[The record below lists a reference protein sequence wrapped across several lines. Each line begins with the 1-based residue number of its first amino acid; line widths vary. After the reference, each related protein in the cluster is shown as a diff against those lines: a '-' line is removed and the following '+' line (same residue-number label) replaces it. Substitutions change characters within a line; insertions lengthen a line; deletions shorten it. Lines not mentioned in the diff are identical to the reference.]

1 MSNRAALD
9 ALLKNLGDKYQGTIK
24 YYKPDDL
31 VAAFHVRRPTGV
43 LSLDKA
49 LNGGLPGGALV
60 QIHGKDGVG
69 KDALINY
76 VMAENQAIYGDESAI
91 FWASFG
97 YPADLPFMRLCGMTV
112 HYSDQE
118 LELMDIDPKTATI
131 EQRGEQVG
139 TLVFPMLDYSA
150 AALEAPAE
158 NIMDAVIDLISS
170 GLFQIGVINEI
181 ASGETKDNVHKK
193 LTEDPRIAAWARLM
207 SAFCSRFYTVIKT
220 PLSNGQ
226 PNLTTVIVVNP
237 VRANMDTYS
246 AKFNPYVQTS
256 GNALA
261 HAKVIDIHL
270 KPLKKIREKDEE
282 IGKEVGWRIDKGKHG
297 VAEGDSGVYNW
308 IKMQGIDLVLDMC
321 TVAKEVDVMQSR
333 GAYYTVDGIEGTNR
347 GGFDAFVNRVRE
359 DEQLRQHV
367 RARTM
372 AKLTGGQ

>member
-1 MSNRAALD
+1 MSNKAALNTLI
-9 ALLKNLGDKYQGTIK
+9 ATLQEKYKGTIK
-24 YYKPDDL
+24 YYTPDEL

-43 LSLDKA
+43 LSLDVA
-49 LNGGLPGGALV
+49 LNGGLPGGCLV
-60 QIHGKDGVG
+60 QVHGKDGVG

-76 VMAENQAIYGDESAI
+76 VMAENQAIYGEESAI

-97 YPADLPFMRLCGMTV
+97 YPADLPFMRMCGMSV

-118 LELMDIDPKTATI
+118 LKLMGLNPATATA
-131 EQRGEQVG
+131 EERGPQTG
-139 TLVFPMLDYSA
+139 TLLFPMLDYSQ

-158 NIMDAVIDLISS
+158 NIMDAIIDLVSS
-170 GLFQIGVINEI
+170 GLFQIGIINEI
-181 ASGETKDNVHKK
+181 GSGETKDNVHKK

-220 PLSNGQ
+220 PLSNGE

-246 AKFNPYVQTS
+246 AKFNPFVQTS

-297 VAEGDSGVYNW
+297 VAEGDSGIYNW

-333 GAYYTVDGIEGTNR
+333 GAYYSIDGIEGNNK
-347 GGFDAFVNRVRE
+347 GGFDGFVSRVRE
-359 DEQLRQHV
+359 DEKLRQHV
-367 RARTM
+367 RERVM
-372 AKLTGGQ
+372 AKLTGG